1 MSFFSGFTDVLN
13 RSNYYH
19 PPSWS
24 EGIATVLNVCTF
36 GYSISGSGKSIDVIF
51 FILPMMFI
59 ILYYIFRAIVLDDQ
73 DKYSDKT
80 LNTVYFVASLILFI
94 SLCVYDYYTYTKKTI
109 NKEKTDNF
117 DINRH

>member
-24 EGIATVLNVCTF
+24 EGCAAALNIGTF
-36 GYSISGSGKSIDVIF
+36 FYNTSMINQNILF

-59 ILYYIFRAIVLDDQ
+59 ILYYIYRAIVLDDQ

-80 LNTVYFVASLILFI
+80 LNTVYFGASLILFI
-94 SLCVYDYYTYTKKTI
+94 SLFVYNYFTYKKKT
-109 NKEKTDNF
+109 
-117 DINRH
+117 DISVMEMTPI